1 MEEQQKSLCR
11 WEPLSGGARVLVSRE
26 HGFGTD
32 AVLLAD
38 FSRPKPG
45 ESWVDL
51 GTGCGVIPLLWRV
64 RTKVGKIT
72 GVEIREQAAE
82 QAKRSV
88 EENGFAG
95 EITILHGDARELS
108 AYFAAGSLDGIACNP
123 PYTATGAG
131 IPSPSDARRTARQGD
146 SFTLEDL
153 AQTAK
158 YALRFG
164 GRLCVCLR
172 PNRLGEAVEVFHRAD
187 LEPKRLRLVQQ
198 RREKAPF
205 LFLMEC
211 RRGGK
216 PGMTVES
223 VLLLEGEDGSPTEEI
238 ETIYGDY
245 RDNPEHKGSRP
256 AK

>member
-1 MEEQQKSLCR
+1 MEEQQNLTTR
-11 WEPLSGGARVLVSRE
+11 WEPLSGGVRVLVSRE

-45 ESWVDL
+45 ESWADL

-64 RTKVGKIT
+64 RTKAGKIT

-82 QAKRSV
+82 QARRSV

-95 EITILHGDARELS
+95 EIAILHGDARQLRDH
-108 AYFAAGSLDGIACNP
+108 FAAGSLDGIACNP
-123 PYTATGAG
+123 PYTAAGAG

-146 SFTLEDL
+146 SFPLEDL
-153 AQTAK
+153 AREAR
-158 YALRFG
+158 YVLRFG

-172 PNRLGEAVEVFHRAD
+172 PNRLGEAVVVFHQAD

-198 RREKAPF
+198 RAGKAPF
-205 LFLMEC
+205 LFLLEC

-216 PGMTVES
+216 PGMTVEP
-223 VLLLEGEDGSPTEEI
+223 VLLLEGENGEPTEEI
-238 ETIYGDY
+238 ESIYGDY
-245 RDNPEHKGSRP
+245 RDNPEHQGSRP

>member
-38 FSRPKPG
+38 FSRPNPG
-45 ESWVDL
+45 NPGW
-51 GTGCGVIPLLWRV
+51 IW
-64 RTKVGKIT
+64 
-72 GVEIREQAAE
+72 
-82 QAKRSV
+82 
-88 EENGFAG
+88 
-95 EITILHGDARELS
+95 AR
-108 AYFAAGSLDGIACNP
+108 AAGSFPCCGGCAPRWGKSPGWRSGSRPRNRPNARWRKTALPGRSPSFTGMPGNSAPLLPPVPWTALPAIP

-172 PNRLGEAVEVFHRAD
+172 PNRLGRSSGGVPPGRFGAQTAAAGPAED
-187 LEPKRLRLVQQ
+187 
-198 RREKAPF
+198 EK
-205 LFLMEC
+205 
-211 RRGGK
+211 K
-216 PGMTVES
+216 PRS
-223 VLLLEGEDGSPTEEI
+223 CF
-238 ETIYGDY
+238 
-245 RDNPEHKGSRP
+245 
-256 AK
+256 